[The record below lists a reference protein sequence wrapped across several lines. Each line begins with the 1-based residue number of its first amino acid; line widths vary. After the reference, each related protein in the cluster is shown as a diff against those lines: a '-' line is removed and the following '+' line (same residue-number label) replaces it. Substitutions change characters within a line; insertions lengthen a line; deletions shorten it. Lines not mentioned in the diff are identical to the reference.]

1 MQPAAIEHL
10 YFHIPFCPKA
20 CPYCC
25 FYFEEGSKNK
35 NDAFLN
41 ALITEVDH
49 AHATHTLRPKTLY
62 FGGGTPTSLR
72 VEQLQFLLSEIA
84 KRIDLSHLE
93 EWTFEANP
101 ATLRTEKAQLLRQCG
116 VTRVSLGVQ
125 SWNPKTLSTLGRI
138 HTPQQADESLVILR
152 ESRFPSVNIDLMFA
166 IPNQTPEEWEKDL
179 KETALR
185 SPDHVSAYCLTY
197 EEDTE
202 FFKKLGA
209 GELHRDELTEE
220 RFFRSV
226 MEFLP
231 ANGLHQYEISNY
243 AKQGH
248 ESRHNFACWS
258 GKDYIGFGP
267 SAFSTVGLKRTQ
279 NVANTEAYIQS
290 LSESGQSSASIENLN
305 QATRDSEILAFGI
318 RRREGVPSRRLGHKT
333 AEVAQLTEA
342 GLLEVFQDNLRLT
355 LKGKLLAD
363 TVAQYLL

>member
-1 MQPAAIEHL
+1 MQPAVIEHL

-41 ALITEVDH
+41 ALLLEVKN
-49 AHATHTLRPKTLY
+49 AAATYSLQPKTLY

-72 VEQLQFLLSEIA
+72 VEQLDFLLSNIA
-84 KRIDLSHLE
+84 TVVDLSQLE

-101 ATLRTEKAQLLRQCG
+101 ATLRIEKAQLLHQFG
-116 VTRVSLGVQ
+116 VNRVSLGVQ
-125 SWNPKTLSTLGRI
+125 SWNPKTLKTLGRI
-138 HTPQQADESLVILR
+138 HTPRQADESLTILR
-152 ESRFPSVNIDLMFA
+152 ETQFPSVNIDLMFA
-166 IPNQTPEEWEKDL
+166 IPNQTPEEWETDL
-179 KETALR
+179 HETVRR

-209 GELHRDELTEE
+209 GELHRDEITEE

-231 ANGLHQYEISNY
+231 PTGLHQYEISNY
-243 AKQGH
+243 AKEGH
-248 ESRHNFACWS
+248 ESRHNSACWS
-258 GKDYIGFGP
+258 GKDYLGFGP
-267 SAFSTVGLKRTQ
+267 SAFSTVGLRRTQ
-279 NVANTEAYIQS
+279 NIPNTETYVQS
-290 LSESGQSSASIENLN
+290 LHDSGRSAGTVENLSH
-305 QATRDSEILAFGI
+305 ATRQSEILAFGI
-318 RRREGVPSRRLGHKT
+318 RRREGIPSQLLSHKT
-333 AEVAQLTEA
+333 GEIAQLTEA
-342 GLLEVFQDNLRLT
+342 GLLESFEQNLRLT

>member
-1 MQPAAIEHL
+1 MQPAVIEHL

-41 ALITEVDH
+41 ALVTEVKS
-49 AHATHTLRPKTLY
+49 AAATHTLKPKTIY

-72 VEQLQFLLSEIA
+72 VEQIQFLLSNVTNQM
-84 KRIDLSHLE
+84 DLSQLE

-101 ATLRTEKAQLLRQCG
+101 ATLRIEKAQLLHHFG
-116 VTRVSLGVQ
+116 VNRVSLGVQ
-125 SWNPKTLSTLGRI
+125 SWNPKTLKTLGRI
-138 HTPQQADESLVILR
+138 HTPKQADESLTILR
-152 ESRFPSVNIDLMFA
+152 ETQFPSVNIDLMFA
-166 IPNQTPEEWEKDL
+166 IPNQTPEEWETDL
-179 KETALR
+179 RETVQR

-209 GELHRDELTEE
+209 GELHRDEITEE
-220 RFFRSV
+220 HFFRSV

-231 ANGLHQYEISNY
+231 PNGLHQYEISNY
-243 AKQGH
+243 AKEGH
-248 ESRHNFACWS
+248 ESRHNSACWS
-258 GKDYIGFGP
+258 GKDYLGFGP
-267 SAFSTVGLKRTQ
+267 SAFSTVGLQRTQ
-279 NVANTEAYIQS
+279 NIPNTETYVQS
-290 LSESGQSSASIENLN
+290 LHDSGRSAGTVENLSHS
-305 QATRDSEILAFGI
+305 TRQSEILAFGI
-318 RRREGVPSRRLGHKT
+318 RRREGISSQLLSHKT
-333 AEVAQLTEA
+333 GEIAQLTEA
-342 GLLEVFQDNLRLT
+342 GLIESFEQNLRLT